1 MSSSNRPVGYHHL
14 VDEILATNGD
24 DHHVIR
30 SILNKKG
37 INTAYKLRALLRQRD
52 TIAELLYDEYGD
64 DGEITTSNKPLRDCE
79 ESSHLYE
86 LMALESFL
94 HFKQNQ
100 LGPKEIFRLE
110 ISDLTSIGRPDY
122 ASSCTR
128 VHEAVVIT
136 QVPYMITTAHYKYTP
151 LRTFFSA
158 YFNLGDVIAY
168 VDLL

>member
-1 MSSSNRPVGYHHL
+1 MYVKSYIINQTISLGHIARW
-14 VDEILATNGD
+14 
-24 DHHVIR
+24 
-30 SILNKKG
+30 G
-37 INTAYKLRALLRQRD
+37 IGT
-52 TIAELLYDEYGD
+52 
-64 DGEITTSNKPLRDCE
+64 
-79 ESSHLYE
+79 
-86 LMALESFL
+86 
-94 HFKQNQ
+94 
-100 LGPKEIFRLE
+100 
-110 ISDLTSIGRPDY
+110 PDY